1 MTYEEYAKGLPIPP
15 AAQQN
20 AKDTVAFINDV
31 MKSMPGELRVSST
44 VRDKKRNAQVGGVE
58 NSKHLNTNA
67 HAVDFVPIDGKFTKD
82 REARLRTVCNR
93 HGFGIKVHNVGT
105 GMHYHC
111 EYRGKKR

>member
-1 MTYEEYAKGLPIPP
+1 MTYEEYRKGLKIPP
-15 AAQQN
+15 DAQQN

-44 VRDKKRNAQVGGVE
+44 VRDAKRNAQVGGVP
-58 NSKHLNTNA
+58 NSKHLNTRA
-67 HAVDFVPIDGKFTKD
+67 HAVDFMPIDGKFTKE

-93 HGFGIKVHNVGT
+93 HEFGLLVHDVST
-105 GMHYHC
+105 GLHYHC